1 MSLELSDPFT
11 VFWWIAIGAGL
22 VVTACVAVLLSLL
35 RGLLV
40 DVDRHVIAVS
50 AEIEGLAENL
60 ESTVLL
66 EGAASAIAEMGAELG
81 HHVTILSSQE
91 TR

>member
-1 MSLELSDPFT
+1 MNPELNDPVT
-11 VFWWIAIGAGL
+11 VFWWIALGIGL

-40 DVDRHVIAVS
+40 DVDRNVTAVS
-50 AEIEGLAENL
+50 AEIEGLAENIK
-60 ESTVLL
+60 STVLL

-81 HHVTILSSQE
+81 HHVSILSSQE

>member
-1 MSLELSDPFT
+1 MNPELTDPVT
-11 VFWWIAIGAGL
+11 VFWWIAVGIGL

-40 DVDRHVIAVS
+40 DVERNVTAVS
-50 AEIEGLAENL
+50 SEVEGLAENIK
-60 ESTVLL
+60 SIVLL

-81 HHVTILSSQE
+81 HHVSILSSQE

>member
-1 MSLELSDPFT
+1 MNPEFNDPVT
-11 VFWWIAIGAGL
+11 VFWWIALGIGL

-40 DVDRHVIAVS
+40 DVDRNVTAVS
-50 AEIEGLAENL
+50 AEIEGLAENIK
-60 ESTVLL
+60 STVLL

-81 HHVTILSSQE
+81 HHVSVLSSQE
-91 TR
+91 SR